1 MAAQA
6 LPNEDRTDVCLKE
19 RGTILLT
26 EEGKGTEQESE
37 AAPDYHRAN
46 FIILKSRIISI
57 TLEYSSH
64 ED

>member
-1 MAAQA
+1 MASKA

-26 EEGKGTEQESE
+26 EEGKRTEQESE

-46 FIILKSRIISI
+46 FIILKSSII
-57 TLEYSSH
+57 TDNLEVFFA
-64 ED
+64 